1 MSTKYSLKIFPV
13 ISLLISATLWGV
25 SWFPLRFL
33 ETNGLQGLWTSALI
47 YSVPALLASFLL
59 ITRRKEILSQPGWLL
74 LIAAGNAWCNVAFI
88 LAILDGNVMRVLL
101 LFYLS
106 PLWATVLAWLIL
118 KEHMSR
124 LAVLTLIIAM
134 SGAAVML
141 WDPSISRP
149 WPSSQSDWLAITS
162 GMAFALANV
171 SVRRTQSVS
180 IPVKNLFSWIGVSG
194 LAIVWII
201 VSNKPSPIASQNVI
215 LWTLL
220 LGPLMV
226 LVMTFTVQYGVTKLP
241 VYRSAVI
248 LLFELVAGAVSSQM
262 LTDEVMQ
269 LNEWIGG
276 GFIVLAAYLSAYAY
290 VHNPAETNLE
300 TQTETR
306 K

>member
-1 MSTKYSLKIFPV
+1 MSTKYSPKIFPV
-13 ISLLISATLWGV
+13 LSLLTSATLWGIA
-25 SWFPLRFL
+25 WFPLRFL
-33 ETNGLQGLWTSALI
+33 ESNGLPGLWTSALI
-47 YSVPALLASFLL
+47 YSLPVLLGSFLL
-59 ITRRKEILSQPGWLL
+59 VTRRKEILSQPGWLI

-88 LAILDGNVMRVLL
+88 LAILDGHVMRVLL

-106 PLWATVLAWLIL
+106 PLWATLLAWLIL

-124 LAVLTLIIAM
+124 LAVFTLIIAM

-141 WDPSISRP
+141 WEPSIGHP
-149 WPSSQSDWLAITS
+149 WPSSHSDWLAITS

-171 SVRRTQSVS
+171 SVRKTQAIS
-180 IPVKNLFSWIGVSG
+180 IPVKNLFSWIGVSV

-201 VSNKPSPIASQNVI
+201 ASDEPNPTASNNVI
-215 LWTLL
+215 LWTLV
-220 LGPLMV
+220 LGPLV
-226 LVMTFTVQYGVTKLP
+226 VFVMTFTVQYGVTKLP

-262 LTDEVMQ
+262 LTDEVMR

-290 VHNPAETNLE
+290 VHNPAEAKLE
-300 TQTETR
+300 TQTESI